1 MKALPTDRI
10 LPLSRR
16 HIPACREI
24 VAASDPWK
32 RLGEGIDFS
41 TLLSSGAPYFRA
53 YVLIADGQTA
63 GFIVFSSD
71 PVFAQGGYLRALGVA
86 PSKRRR
92 GIGKK
97 LLAFAEKTASRRSRN
112 FYLCVSSFN
121 RRAQAFYKALGYAKV
136 GIIPELIVPGASEY
150 IFWKRLRKSRKT
162 KGRP

>member
-1 MKALPTDRI
+1 MLPSARI

-16 HIPACREI
+16 HIRACREI

-41 TLLSSGAPYFRA
+41 SLLSSGTSFKS
-53 YVLIADGQTA
+53 YVCIADGKTA
-63 GFIVFSSD
+63 GFIVFATD

-86 PSKRRR
+86 PSMRRR

-97 LLAFAEKTASRRSRN
+97 LLAFAEEAASRRSRN

-121 RRAQAFYKALGYAKV
+121 RRAQAFYKALGYARI
-136 GIIPELIVPGASEY
+136 GIIPELIMPGAAEY
-150 IFWKRLRKSRKT
+150 IFWKRLRKIRQT

>member
-1 MKALPTDRI
+1 MKALPPARI

-16 HIPACREI
+16 YIPACREI

-32 RLGEGIDFS
+32 KLGEGIDFPS
-41 TLLSSGAPYFRA
+41 LLSPEAPHFKAHVCIVDRKA
-53 YVLIADGQTA
+53 V
-63 GFIVFSSD
+63 GFIVFAPY

-86 PSKRRR
+86 PSMRRR

-97 LLAFAEKTASRRSRN
+97 LLAFAEKTAARRSRN

-121 RRAQAFYKALGYAKV
+121 RRAQAFYKSLGYARV
-136 GIIPELIVPGASEY
+136 GTIPELIVPGASEH
-150 IFWKRLRKSRKT
+150 IFWKRLRKIRQT